1 MHIPELTRSIAR
13 LRDKLS
19 IGSVGNLRKVKGY
32 EVLMKVTAAA
42 AVRTSTFHV
51 VICGADYG
59 ELGALK
65 KLRAELG
72 LEEYVTFVRS
82 RVDMEAIYPDL
93 DLYVQS
99 SHSDG
104 MPTAILEGMAHGLPV
119 VTTSVGG
126 CGEPVVEGDNR
137 LCNRSGGCKCAERRD
152 VALDGGCYD
161 ASAHGGRW
169 PTTR

>member
-1 MHIPELTRSIAR
+1 M
-13 LRDKLS
+13 
-19 IGSVGNLRKVKGY
+19 
-32 EVLMKVTAAA
+32 LMKVTAAA

-51 VICGADYG
+51 VICGGDYG

-72 LEEYVTFVRS
+72 LEEYVTFVGS

-126 CGEPVVEGDNR
+126 CGEPVVEGDNGFVTDPADANALSAAMLR
-137 LCNRSGGCKCAERRD
+137 LMEDATMRAHMGAAGRRR
-152 VALDGGCYD
+152 
-161 ASAHGGRW
+161 ASAHFNIERVIREHTELYSSLHVL
-169 PTTR
+169 P

>member
-1 MHIPELTRSIAR
+1 M
-13 LRDKLS
+13 
-19 IGSVGNLRKVKGY
+19 
-32 EVLMKVTAAA
+32 LMKVTAAT

-51 VICGADYG
+51 VICGGDYG

-72 LEEYVTFVRS
+72 LEEYVTFVGS

-104 MPTAILEGMAHGLPV
+104 MPTAILEGMAHSCGYHFSPGLWR
-119 VTTSVGG
+119 TGG
-126 CGEPVVEGDNR
+126 RGRQR
-137 LCNRSGGCKCAERRD
+137 LCKRSGGCKC
-152 VALDGGCYD
+152 L
-161 ASAHGGRW
+161 SAAMLRLMRMVRCGRTWGRW